1 MGSVIRIAS
10 PSGLYETCPV
20 STVQRLPVKA
30 GIAPWLGMGW
40 FGLCELII
48 ILDLSHSW
56 SMLLARRLLSLVAT
70 MDPPQTT
77 LCHRPS
83 LLIVHPGV
91 RIIGQHCAAIMPQ
104 EQGGTNY
111 WRRTLYQS
119 VRCWG
124 AFVRELILN
133 RSFDVSM
140 LQSRNYFSQKFD
152 LY

>member
-1 MGSVIRIAS
+1 
-10 PSGLYETCPV
+10 
-20 STVQRLPVKA
+20 
-30 GIAPWLGMGW
+30 MGW
-40 FGLCELII
+40 VGLCELII
-48 ILDLSHSW
+48 ILARPHSQ
-56 SMLLARRLLSLVAT
+56 LKHVAGQTVAELLSLVAT

-77 LCHRPS
+77 LCHRPW

-140 LQSRNYFSQKFD
+140 LQSRNYFSQN
-152 LY
+152 LIYINRLR